1 MNEAIIV
8 VGLVI
13 ALVVTGAL
21 VVTLPWTTLVFAGAA
36 LIGLGFV
43 LGIPTGVYYHVA
55 LYQRLAPRGALPA
68 RWYWSPVRYHALLR
82 DEERASV
89 LLWFYLGA
97 AGFAMIVL
105 GGVIMAL
112 GLAFSG

>member
-13 ALVVTGAL
+13 ALVITGAL

-36 LIGLGFV
+36 LIALGFV
-43 LGIPTGVYYHVA
+43 LGIPTGALYHVT
-55 LYQRLAPRGALPA
+55 LYRRLAPRGELPA

-82 DEERASV
+82 DEERVAV

-97 AGFAMIVL
+97 AGFTLIVI
-105 GGVIMAL
+105 GGLVMAL